1 VPGRRDHPFHFQDSF
16 PINIERTPNKTEE
29 HPNHSQ
35 ALQFSKCLLNRKDKD
50 KVLPHKHPA
59 AKKQARYGG
68 GVLSQNPMACQR
80 KDCSTWETSCVFEK
94 EVDFE
99 TALGIKLK
107 LGDERERVNICQV

>member
-1 VPGRRDHPFHFQDSF
+1 MHYFRSSGLPDNLVVFPLLLFHWGFVPGRRDHPFHFQDSF

-59 AKKQARYGG
+59 AK
-68 GVLSQNPMACQR
+68 C
-80 KDCSTWETSCVFEK
+80 EE
-94 EVDFE
+94 
-99 TALGIKLK
+99 
-107 LGDERERVNICQV
+107 